1 MNNGKTIW
9 HWSSL
14 TLQCLASNCSRPWEH
29 RWYFFHVPN
38 MPCSPHRSNHESS
51 NFVSVEE
58 EKVFLNHNMEGLSF
72 FFFTPH
78 PKGCLADCT
87 KINWK
92 KKSPPKFK
100 QNFSLSSFTRSRASP
115 IVTDHM
121 SLTLLPN
128 GYFWEKSNLRPIPCF
143 YMEKSQPQ
151 FFSLKTSV
159 LQVTMPKLHL
169 GIYIAVG
176 VFPPVFTIR
185 PLIVTLRY
193 TVYWGTSTLLQLLL
207 NNCIV
212 KKNSDQMC
220 CERGA
225 LRHPSN

>member
-1 MNNGKTIW
+1 MPG
-9 HWSSL
+9 
-14 TLQCLASNCSRPWEH
+14 LQLQQTMRAQVVLLSCPQHALFTPQVKPWEQQFCASWGRESFLESQH
-29 RWYFFHVPN
+29 GRAFF
-38 MPCSPHRSNHESS
+38 
-51 NFVSVEE
+51 
-58 EKVFLNHNMEGLSF
+58 F

-193 TVYWGTSTLLQLLL
+193 SVLRNTNITAASSEQLY
-207 NNCIV
+207 C
-212 KKNSDQMC
+212 KKK
-220 CERGA
+220 
-225 LRHPSN
+225 

>member
-1 MNNGKTIW
+1 MSPT
-9 HWSSL
+9 
-14 TLQCLASNCSRPWEH
+14 CLVHPTGQTMRAAILCQLRKRKFSWITT
-29 RWYFFHVPN
+29 W
-38 MPCSPHRSNHESS
+38 
-51 NFVSVEE
+51 
-58 EKVFLNHNMEGLSF
+58 KGFLF

-159 LQVTMPKLHL
+159 LQVTMPKFHL

-193 TVYWGTSTLLQLLL
+193 SVLRNTNITAASSEQLY
-207 NNCIV
+207 C
-212 KKNSDQMC
+212 KKK
-220 CERGA
+220 
-225 LRHPSN
+225 

>member
-1 MNNGKTIW
+1 MPG
-9 HWSSL
+9 
-14 TLQCLASNCSRPWEH
+14 LQLQQTMRAQVVLLSCPQHALFTPQVKPWEQQFCA
-29 RWYFFHVPN
+29 RWGRESFLESQHGRAFF
-38 MPCSPHRSNHESS
+38 
-51 NFVSVEE
+51 F
-58 EKVFLNHNMEGLSF
+58 FSF
-72 FFFTPH
+72 FFCSTSQRLFGRLY
-78 PKGCLADCT
+78 KNKL
-87 KINWK
+87 K

-115 IVTDHM
+115 IVTDHT
-121 SLTLLPN
+121 SLTLLQKRN
-128 GYFWEKSNLRPIPCF
+128 FWEKCNLRPIPCF
-143 YMEKSQPQ
+143 YMEKKSQPQ
-151 FFSLKTSV
+151 FFPLKTSV
-159 LQVTMPKLHL
+159 PQVTMPKLHL

-176 VFPPVFTIR
+176 VFPPVFTIC

-193 TVYWGTSTLLQLLL
+193 TVYWGTPTLLQLLL